1 MKIMFM
7 LIFFSILIAIGFLI
21 AFIISLKK
29 GQYDDLYTPSI
40 RMLFDNRK
48 KKRDDKKSEEP

>member
-1 MKIMFM
+1 MEVMVI

-21 AFIISLKK
+21 AFIIALKK

-40 RMLFDNRK
+40 RMLFDDGK
-48 KKRDDKKSEEP
+48 KNQDTKKSDEP